1 MPHRTHFD
9 FLAPFCDRVI
19 RPADVSHLSRLAGLP
34 CAGRLLDAG
43 GGTGRIADSLAG
55 KVDRIV
61 VADESV
67 AMLAQ
72 ARRKARLGLVASRTE
87 HLPFTTGSFAR
98 VVMVDAFHHLADQ
111 EASLA
116 ELWRIVAPGGRLVV
130 EEPDLLRPG
139 VRLIAVLERL
149 ARMRSRFRRG
159 EEIAAMAERLGARVQ
174 IHRLDHTVWIVAE
187 GSQLRGQGVPRG

>member
-1 MPHRTHFD
+1 MPRRTHFD
-9 FLAPFCDRVI
+9 FLAPFYDRVI
-19 RPADVSHLSRLAGLP
+19 RPADVSHLR
-34 CAGRLLDAG
+34 
-43 GGTGRIADSLAG
+43 
-55 KVDRIV
+55 
-61 VADESV
+61 
-67 AMLAQ
+67 
-72 ARRKARLGLVASRTE
+72 
-87 HLPFTTGSFAR
+87 
-98 VVMVDAFHHLADQ
+98 HLADQ

-174 IHRLDHTVWIVAE
+174 IHRLPPFVWLVA
-187 GSQLRGQGVPRG
+187 